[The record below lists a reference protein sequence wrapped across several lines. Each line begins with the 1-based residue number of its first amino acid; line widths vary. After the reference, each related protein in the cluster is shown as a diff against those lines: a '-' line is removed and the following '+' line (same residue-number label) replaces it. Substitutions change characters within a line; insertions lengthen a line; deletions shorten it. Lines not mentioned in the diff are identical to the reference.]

1 MPKTKRHPEDNAMAA
16 GPPRQGQQ
24 IKGRLWLEKDGQTFL
39 SWGRVVLLER
49 IKDKGSVSAAAKSM
63 GMSFSHAWQL
73 VESMNA
79 LAPEEPL
86 VQKQAGGKGGGGA
99 WLTPAGEKAVAD
111 FWVLVDG
118 FQGWIS
124 QQKQ

>member
-1 MPKTKRHPEDNAMAA
+1 MPKTKRHQEDNAMAA

-73 VESMNA
+73 VQSMNA
-79 LAPEEPL
+79 LAPEPM

-111 FWVLVDG
+111 FWALVDR

-124 QQKQ
+124 TQKQ